1 MERRVWGIMGSW
13 VKMAIESSEGEMS
26 NWIFGSHFIECI
38 QTLLTGLFLLSSLSL
53 HTCHPNE
60 KLKLVSAFGT
70 WAPARCCHVAI
81 YPIFIFIQLFLIYKF
96 NNMNMIWWM
105 RIRLVGKVFLF
116 FSFLFNK
123 ILMKANNSYMA
134 VMVKFKFKKKKKI
147 LKCVHP
153 TI

>member
-1 MERRVWGIMGSW
+1 MVEKGITVKWREGYEESWAREWKWPSKAAKEKCQIGFLEAILLNASKHSSRGS
-13 VKMAIESSEGEMS
+13 SYY
-26 NWIFGSHFIECI
+26 H
-38 QTLLTGLFLLSSLSL
+38 LSLS
-53 HTCHPNE
+53 TRATPNE

-116 FSFLFNK
+116 FSFLFNN

-134 VMVKFKFKKKKKI
+134 VMV
-147 LKCVHP
+147 P
-153 TI
+153 